1 MDNNKIKE
9 KNKYIIDKYNKD
21 VENTGGKY
29 LYNNGSAAEKYVK
42 QRVLNNMMSIYD
54 FSNKTLLELG
64 CGDETFSLDFAL
76 LNPTT
81 QILATEP
88 VAGAIQ
94 AAKEKKIEM
103 DIKNIEFET
112 LSVYDINFDTKF
124 DCALFS
130 GVIHHLPDPEK
141 AINIVSNYADNII
154 IIEPNGYAPVLKL
167 LEKYSKYHIEH
178 EEKSYT
184 LSTLK
189 KWFNN
194 AGMKVTYSKFIDIV
208 PVFCPDF
215 AAHILNFF
223 TPAFETLPIIK
234 KLACARVIMLA
245 TKI

>member
-9 KNKYIIDKYNKD
+9 KNKYIIEKYNKD

-54 FSNKTLLELG
+54 FSN
-64 CGDETFSLDFAL
+64 
-76 LNPTT
+76 
-81 QILATEP
+81 
-88 VAGAIQ
+88 
-94 AAKEKKIEM
+94 
-103 DIKNIEFET
+103 
-112 LSVYDINFDTKF
+112 
-124 DCALFS
+124 
-130 GVIHHLPDPEK
+130 
-141 AINIVSNYADNII
+141 
-154 IIEPNGYAPVLKL
+154 
-167 LEKYSKYHIEH
+167 
-178 EEKSYT
+178 
-184 LSTLK
+184 LK